1 MTTVRILTFSGSIR
15 SGSFNTKL
23 ADLVARRAAAAG
35 AEVTQVSLADYPMPI
50 YNGDLEKDEGVPEA
64 AKALKKVMQAH
75 DGIFI
80 ASPEYNT
87 SVSPLL
93 KNTLDWVSRLS
104 DEGEP
109 PAAAFRN
116 RVFALGAASPGALGG
131 IRGLMGLRTI
141 MEIGLG
147 ALVIPDMSTVP
158 AAASAFDDDGSL
170 SNERAAGLLDAMVK
184 RLISEASLRA

>member
-1 MTTVRILTFSGSIR
+1 MKDVRILVFSGSTR

-23 ADLVARRAAAAG
+23 ADVVARRVDAAG
-35 AEVTQVSLADYPMPI
+35 AQATHLSLADYPMPI
-50 YNGDLEKDEGVPEA
+50 YNGDMEANEGVPEA
-64 AKALKKVMQAH
+64 AKALKAVMQEH
-75 DGIFI
+75 HGVFI

-104 DEGEP
+104 ADGE
-109 PAAAFRN
+109 PAAAAFKN

-141 MEIGLG
+141 MEIGYG
-147 ALVIPDMSTVP
+147 ALVIPDMATVP
-158 AAASAFDDDGSL
+158 GAASAFDDQGGMT
-170 SNERAAGLLDAMVK
+170 NERTAGLLDAMVQ
-184 RLISEASLRA
+184 RLIAEAALRA

>member
-1 MTTVRILTFSGSIR
+1 MKDVRILVFSGSTR

-23 ADLVARRAAAAG
+23 AEVVARRVNAAG
-35 AEVTQVSLADYPMPI
+35 AQATHLSLADYPMPI
-50 YNGDLEKDEGVPEA
+50 YNGDLEAEAGVPEP
-64 AKALKKVMQAH
+64 AKKLKDVMQDH
-75 DGIFI
+75 HGIFI

-104 DEGEP
+104 ADGEP
-109 PAAAFRN
+109 PAAAFKN

-141 MEIGLG
+141 MEIGYG
-147 ALVIPDMSTVP
+147 ALVIPDMATVP
-158 AAASAFDDDGSL
+158 GAASAFDDQGGMT
-170 SNERAAGLLDAMVK
+170 NERTAGLLDAMVQ
-184 RLISEASLRA
+184 RLIAEAALRA

>member
-1 MTTVRILTFSGSIR
+1 MTNVRILTFSGSIR
-15 SGSFNTKL
+15 SGSYNTKL
-23 ADLVARRAAAAG
+23 AELVTRRAADAG

-64 AKALKKVMQAH
+64 AKALKEVMQAH
-75 DGIFI
+75 HGIFI

-93 KNTLDWVSRLS
+93 KNTLDWVSRLAA
-104 DEGEP
+104 DGEP
-109 PAAAFRN
+109 PAAAFKN

-141 MEIGLG
+141 MEIGYG
-147 ALVIPDMSTVP
+147 ALVIPDMATVP
-158 AAASAFDDDGSL
+158 GAASAFDDDGAL
-170 SNERAAGLLDAMVK
+170 SNERAAGLLDAMIK
-184 RLISEASLRA
+184 RLIDEAALRA